1 MQTAA
6 ANKNKLTTI
15 AKRKT
20 AWLKDT
26 LSSIGRNADFENVT
40 REKHL
45 QGSENNVNVY
55 FVLTI
60 RLDGALEIDISFVCN
75 GDVLHAHVKTKF

>member
-6 ANKNKLTTI
+6 ANKNKLTMI

-75 GDVLHAHVKTKF
+75 GDVLDAHVKTKF